1 MSNGKEETEF
11 PWQMEEFCQKKKIN
25 IIVVLLHR
33 VLQESHGTV
42 KAEYLEKIESI
53 CGHAAFTR

>member
-1 MSNGKEETEF
+1 MARRKQNFHGKWRNF
-11 PWQMEEFCQKKKIN
+11 AKKKKIN

>member
-1 MSNGKEETEF
+1 MANGGIL
-11 PWQMEEFCQKKKIN
+11 PKKKIN